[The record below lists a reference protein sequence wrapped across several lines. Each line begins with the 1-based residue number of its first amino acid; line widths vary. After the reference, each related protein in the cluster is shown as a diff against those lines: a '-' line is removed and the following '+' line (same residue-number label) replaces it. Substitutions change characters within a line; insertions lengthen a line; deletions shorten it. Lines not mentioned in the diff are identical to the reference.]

1 MFLLIRAGTAIGCNP
16 QLLVSNRMVLL
27 RIRDLDHMLKHKKPS
42 MIHTVD
48 QFVMKGGKMKKL
60 HFGSKN
66 QNAAFNIVGVSLKDL
81 WKSSNINGL

>member
-1 MFLLIRAGTAIGCNP
+1 
-16 QLLVSNRMVLL
+16 
-27 RIRDLDHMLKHKKPS
+27 MLKHKKPS

-66 QNAAFNIVGVSLKDL
+66 QNAAFNIV
-81 WKSSNINGL
+81 